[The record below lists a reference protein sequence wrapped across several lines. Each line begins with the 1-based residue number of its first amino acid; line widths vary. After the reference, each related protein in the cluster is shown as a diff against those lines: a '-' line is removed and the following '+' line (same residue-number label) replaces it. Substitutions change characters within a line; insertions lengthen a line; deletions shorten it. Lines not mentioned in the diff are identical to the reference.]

1 MAPVEVLAQVSE
13 RGPAAAPAR
22 SIRRATARRASA
34 RRAFARS
41 RHRDDA
47 TSITGFLTD
56 HPHSTVGDLAELPDA
71 AHRRRRDSQGVGWLP
86 RGAVDGVSRRG
97 SGGFPPHRSA
107 IRLSDRLAAAALRS
121 GCDRRGRHLRWT
133 PRGLPIGRRRRPEPQ
148 RRPTHG
154 PRRETR
160 LYGGFLAPVRAGTA
174 KRSVWASGHQAL
186 AAAGPHAVPRSCG
199 VVFL

>member
-56 HPHSTVGDLAELPDA
+56 HPHSTVGDLA
-71 AHRRRRDSQGVGWLP
+71 
-86 RGAVDGVSRRG
+86 
-97 SGGFPPHRSA
+97 
-107 IRLSDRLAAAALRS
+107 
-121 GCDRRGRHLRWT
+121 
-133 PRGLPIGRRRRPEPQ
+133 RGLNLDTSYVANCLTQLIG
-148 RRPTHG
+148 
-154 PRRETR
+154 
-160 LYGGFLAPVRAGTA
+160 AGEIR
-174 KRSVWASGHQAL
+174 KASDGY
-186 AAAGPHAVPRSCG
+186 HAVQSTE
-199 VVFL
+199 